1 MIFKQFRGPFTKDDN
16 NQYTITLP
24 SQSDQ
29 GIKLSYLQ
37 IGIEHPHSIPI
48 SEFEEEE
55 KKLPD
60 GSIQKRIS
68 YPCIIS
74 INDLQQQSPIQQYL
88 LTERDVLEFTNLSLG
103 SFTIKILQNNPYL
116 IINIAYEEVTAN

>member
-16 NQYTITLP
+16 NQYTIKLP

-37 IGIEHPHSIPI
+37 VGIEHPHSIPI

-55 KKLPD
+55 KLPD
-60 GSIQKRIS
+60 GSIQKKIT

-74 INDLQQQSPIQQYL
+74 INDFQPQSPIQQYV
-88 LTERDVLEFTNLSLG
+88 LTERDVLEFTDISMGSLE
-103 SFTIKILQNNPYL
+103 IEILQDNPYL
-116 IINIAYEEVTAN
+116 IVNVAYEEVTAN